1 MYAGE
6 NMNAADLKTLVL
18 AHYMRVLFLIVC
30 AGMVG
35 GSLSGLIF
43 DRVSAQSRVI
53 ELPGNSIIDEV
64 NRHETQLG
72 AQGVEIGRQ
81 ELQSQIVERE
91 METLREDGRRRD
103 EAISAL
109 KDQVSVMHGIG
120 IAVGA
125 ILGALMFLQMFFSR
139 SRQVMLNNGKDGNS

>member
-1 MYAGE
+1 MKAV
-6 NMNAADLKTLVL
+6 DLKALVI
-18 AHYMRVLFLIVC
+18 AHYSRVLFLIVC

-35 GSLSGLIF
+35 GSLSGLLF
-43 DRVSAQSRVI
+43 NSVAAQSRII
-53 ELPGNSIIDEV
+53 ELPSNIVDEV

-72 AQGVEIGRQ
+72 SQGVQIGRQ
-81 ELQSQIVERE
+81 ELESEIIERE
-91 METLREDGRRRD
+91 MQEMRREGRRRD

-125 ILGALMFLQMFFSR
+125 ILGVLMFLQMFFSR
-139 SRQVMLNNGKDGNS
+139 NRQNALGSGNDGR

>member
-1 MYAGE
+1 MKAV
-6 NMNAADLKTLVL
+6 DLKALVL
-18 AHYMRVLFLIVC
+18 AHYSRVLFLIVC

-35 GSLSGLIF
+35 GSLSGLLF
-43 DRVSAQSRVI
+43 NRVDAQSRII
-53 ELPGNSIIDEV
+53 ELPNNVIDEV

-72 AQGVEIGRQ
+72 SQGVEIGRQ
-81 ELQSQIVERE
+81 ELESQIVERE
-91 METLREDGRRRD
+91 MEEIRRDGRRRD

-109 KDQVSVMHGIG
+109 KDQVAVIHGIG

-139 SRQVMLNNGKDGNS
+139 NRQNALGSGNDGR